1 MKRIPEEII
10 EQIKESTDI
19 VEIIQEK
26 VNLKRTGSNF
36 TGLCPFHS
44 EKTPSFSVS
53 PSKRIYKCFGCGEG
67 GNVFTFLMKTQNL
80 GFEEAVRV
88 LANRAGIEIEEES
101 QERAD
106 ARQTREKLENINRT
120 AARFYFNQLRRNKEA
135 SDYFLKRGISAQT
148 MTRFGLGYAPDS
160 WDSLYRHLQSK
171 GYSEEDIKNS
181 GLMSG
186 IERGKCYDRFRNRI
200 IFPVFD
206 YRGRITGFGA
216 RVLDDTKPKY
226 LNSPETPLFH
236 KGTNL
241 YGLNFSVKNMNK
253 EDDTLLIV
261 EGYMDCIAL
270 HQAGIYQAVAALGT
284 ALTPIQAKLMKR
296 FATKVITSFDADSAG
311 QEATLRSLEILGHEG
326 FEVRVLKIPEGKDP
340 DDYIHE
346 HGRDAFIELMD
357 QALSL
362 TEFQIEKAGEGL
374 DLSREEDKVTYFKNL
389 EPVLEKLSGIEKD
402 IWVGK
407 LAEDTGVSKSA
418 IQSMVRG
425 GYDRKLW
432 MTSRK
437 PIGFVES
444 GHRRAQRYL
453 LKLMA
458 LGHEDVS
465 QSINQEEL
473 TGNAHQR
480 IYQLLA
486 DYEGDNVNTYL
497 TANLRTVDEQGEWAQ
512 ILAISDLPDDIQVD
526 RLIADYVRTV
536 RYYNLRAR
544 KSAMVQEIE
553 TLEKE
558 GKLAESLVVARELLQ
573 IQKELGGK

>member
-1 MKRIPEEII
+1 M
-10 EQIKESTDI
+10 
-19 VEIIQEK
+19 
-26 VNLKRTGSNF
+26 
-36 TGLCPFHS
+36 
-44 EKTPSFSVS
+44 
-53 PSKRIYKCFGCGEG
+53 
-67 GNVFTFLMKTQNL
+67 
-80 GFEEAVRV
+80 
-88 LANRAGIEIEEES
+88 
-101 QERAD
+101 
-106 ARQTREKLENINRT
+106 
-120 AARFYFNQLRRNKEA
+120 
-135 SDYFLKRGISAQT
+135 
-148 MTRFGLGYAPDS
+148 
-160 WDSLYRHLQSK
+160 
-171 GYSEEDIKNS
+171 
-181 GLMSG
+181 
-186 IERGKCYDRFRNRI
+186 
-200 IFPVFD
+200 
-206 YRGRITGFGA
+206 
-216 RVLDDTKPKY
+216 
-226 LNSPETPLFH
+226 
-236 KGTNL
+236 
-241 YGLNFSVKNMNK
+241 
-253 EDDTLLIV
+253 
-261 EGYMDCIAL
+261 

-311 QEATLRSLEILGHEG
+311 QEATLRSLEILGLEG

-465 QSINQEEL
+465 QTISQEE
-473 TGNAHQR
+473 
-480 IYQLLA
+480 
-486 DYEGDNVNTYL
+486 
-497 TANLRTVDEQGEWAQ
+497 
-512 ILAISDLPDDIQVD
+512 
-526 RLIADYVRTV
+526 
-536 RYYNLRAR
+536 
-544 KSAMVQEIE
+544 
-553 TLEKE
+553 
-558 GKLAESLVVARELLQ
+558 
-573 IQKELGGK
+573 

>member
-1 MKRIPEEII
+1 
-10 EQIKESTDI
+10 
-19 VEIIQEK
+19 
-26 VNLKRTGSNF
+26 
-36 TGLCPFHS
+36 
-44 EKTPSFSVS
+44 
-53 PSKRIYKCFGCGEG
+53 
-67 GNVFTFLMKTQNL
+67 MKTQNL

-120 AARFYFNQLRRNKEA
+120 AARFYFDQLRRNKEA
-135 SDYFLKRGISAQT
+135 SAYFLKRGISAQT

-497 TANLRTVDEQGEWAQ
+497 TANLRNVDEQGEWAQ